1 MPSRRRVLASVAG
14 VAGLALAG
22 CLSGTSPGTDTGS
35 TTPSDTT
42 TPTETCS
49 AADPP
54 APTDAATAPR
64 SYPDRPSELT
74 AEAVQSFL
82 ETYESAYQY
91 NTELREH
98 PEKLGRTNGLTVY
111 VSEVSVESED
121 DQFTGTVEGQL
132 NWEIADRGT
141 TTSGTPTETPLP
153 IGHRGF
159 ETSYVVGNRELRRE
173 AATVE
178 CW

>member
-14 VAGLALAG
+14 VGGLALAG
-22 CLSGTSPGTDTGS
+22 CLSETPAGTDTAT
-35 TTPSDTT
+35 TTPTDTA

-49 AADPP
+49 AGEPP
-54 APTDAATAPR
+54 APEDAAAEPR

-74 AEAVQSFL
+74 SESVQSFL

-91 NTELREH
+91 NTQLGEH
-98 PEKLGRTNGLTVY
+98 PDMLGRTNDLSIY
-111 VSEVSVESED
+111 VSEVTVQSENG
-121 DQFTGTVEGQL
+121 QFTGEVQGQL

-141 TTSGTPTETPLP
+141 TTSGTPTETALP

-159 ETSYVVGNRELRRE
+159 VTPYVVGDRELRRDG
-173 AATVE
+173 ATVE